1 MGLVGQTAGNEEQGR
16 LLESRHENRGQEPEN
31 APGLLRRHGISL
43 TVLGASLAGTFLAW
57 LAARVAI
64 DPAGLPFTLG
74 STSSLL
80 SYPTVVLLGG
90 VCISGML
97 ALIALMGD
105 RRRGDL
111 ERKVSTMASH
121 LENKAPASL
130 PPELDETSDRYA
142 LAVQAT
148 QDGLWDWNLRTNR
161 VDYSPRWKAL
171 IGFEEADLT
180 DRPREWLHRVHPE
193 DRESVQAAL
202 DKHLSGTT
210 AYFESEYRLL
220 HRDGGYRVMLS
231 RGVAIRDESGRPT
244 RVAGS
249 QTDVTAQRRA
259 EQRLVHAAMHDTL
272 TGLPN
277 RKLFMDQLTVVGKQA
292 AQQEGYRFALLFL
305 DVDRFKL
312 INDSLGPAA
321 GDELLVEVSRR
332 LRRAVRPGDGMA
344 RLGRDEFAVLLDDI
358 REEIEATQIAGAIQ
372 AEMAAPFELSGRQV
386 FTGVSIGITF
396 NAHPDQ
402 QAEDLVRNADTA
414 MSRAKEHGQA
424 GFKLFDQGMHER
436 AVERLRVETELR
448 HALDRNEFVIYYQP
462 VMDMAS
468 GKITGCEA
476 LLRWEHP
483 ERGLVLPK
491 DFIPIAEE
499 TGLIVPVSEWLL
511 DHVCREMASFEQA
524 GLPPLQVSVN
534 VSPRQFFHHDV
545 LEVVN
550 GALEDSGL
558 DPTRLQLEITES
570 ALVANA
576 DHTVRPLVELFARGV
591 QIALDDF
598 GTGYSSLV
606 YLRQFPISVLK
617 LSDSF
622 TRYITS
628 NPGDAAI
635 ATGLIA
641 LGHSLDLRVIVEGVE
656 TREQLE
662 FLSAKRC
669 DGIQGHL
676 ISPPLAIDDFRAL
689 LGQPKAFWV
698 TA

>member
-1 MGLVGQTAGNEEQGR
+1 MGLVGQTAGYEETGR
-16 LLESRHENRGQEPEN
+16 LVESRHDNRNSEEPESTTN
-31 APGLLRRHGISL
+31 LLGRHRITL
-43 TVLGASLAGTFLAW
+43 TVLGVSLAGTFLAW
-57 LAARVAI
+57 FAAHGASSQLAS
-64 DPAGLPFTLG
+64 P
-74 STSSLL
+74 S
-80 SYPTVVLLGG
+80 TVVLLEGL
-90 VCISGML
+90 CISAML
-97 ALIALMGD
+97 VMIAFMGD
-105 RRRGDL
+105 HRRRNL
-111 ERKVSTMASH
+111 ERKVADMARY
-121 LENKAPASL
+121 LESQGTPFAEIN
-130 PPELDETSDRYA
+130 DTSERYA
-142 LAVQAT
+142 LAVQAA
-148 QDGLWDWNLRTNR
+148 QDGLWDWNLRTDR
-161 VDYSPRWKAL
+161 IDYSPRWKAL
-171 IGFEEADLT
+171 IGFDENDLT
-180 DRPREWLHRVHPE
+180 NRPREWLHRVHPE
-193 DRESVQAAL
+193 DRDSLRAAL
-202 DKHLSGTT
+202 DKHLNGTST
-210 AYFESEYRLL
+210 YFESEYRLL
-220 HRDGGYRVMLS
+220 HRNGGYRLMLS
-231 RGVAIRDESGRPT
+231 RGVAIRDESGRAT

-249 QTDVTAQRRA
+249 QTDVTAQRRV
-259 EQRLVHAAMHDTL
+259 EERLLHAAMHDTL

-277 RKLFMDQLTVVGKQA
+277 RKLFMDRLTAVGKLA

-312 INDSLGPAA
+312 INDSLGPAV
-321 GDELLVEVSRR
+321 GDDLLVEVSRR
-332 LRRAVRPGDGMA
+332 LRRAVRPGDTMA
-344 RLGRDEFAVLLDDI
+344 RLGGDEFAVLLDGI
-358 REEIEATQIAGAIQ
+358 REETEATQIAGAIQ

-386 FTGVSIGITF
+386 FTSVSIGITF
-396 NAHPDQ
+396 NSNPDQ
-402 QAEDLVRNADTA
+402 QADDLVRNADTA

-424 GFKLFDQGMHER
+424 GYKLFDQGMHER

-448 HALDRNEFVIYYQP
+448 HALDRNEFLIYYQP

-491 DFIPIAEE
+491 EFIPVAEE

-511 DHVCREMASFEQA
+511 DRVCHEMASFEDA

-550 GALEDSGL
+550 DALESSGL
-558 DPTRLQLEITES
+558 DPRRLQLEITES

-622 TRYITS
+622 TRHITS

-662 FLSAKRC
+662 FLSARHC

-676 ISPPLAIDDFRAL
+676 ISPPLAIEDFRAL